1 MSIQRKKSRLNERLQ
16 FSSVQDYEN
25 IKLRHRNGELFEDAE
40 FAAGPAVLTD
50 DVEGQTIVIN
60 YMGKT
65 HVRRAEIEW
74 LRPRV
79 GFDSNDIYK
88 GSVHQFKD
96 CMIQK
101 LNLFDDF

>member
-1 MSIQRKKSRLNERLQ
+1 MSKQRKKSRLNERFQ
-16 FSSVQDYEN
+16 FSSDQDYEN
-25 IKLRHRNGELFEDAE
+25 IQLSHGNGELFEDTE
-40 FAAGPAVLTD
+40 FVAGPAVLTD

-79 GFDSNDIYK
+79 GFDLNDI
-88 GSVHQFKD
+88 
-96 CMIQK
+96 
-101 LNLFDDF
+101 